1 MLELKELVNAVPVE
15 DASKRRKGDTKDHS
29 LSQWFTN
36 FSEADELLQLAA
48 ARQQVCMTILLS
60 YLKYVVFM
68 DVKSFLWMS
77 NRF

>member
-48 ARQQVCMTILLS
+48 ARQQVCMTIFLS
-60 YLKYVVFM
+60 YLKYVIFM
-68 DVKSFLWMS
+68 DVISIV
-77 NRF
+77 N